1 MTLIRK
7 GGVDRLNFCDLYIVD
22 GIKIL
27 CDLLRASYL
36 ASRR

>member
-7 GGVDRLNFCDLYIVD
+7 GGVNRLNFCDLYEVD

-27 CDLLRASYL
+27 VIY
-36 ASRR
+36 

>member
-7 GGVDRLNFCDLYIVD
+7 GGVDRLNFFDLYEVD

-27 CDLLRASYL
+27 VIY
-36 ASRR
+36 